1 MNSMTPESV
10 AVGMIIA
17 EDGRLLL
24 QLRSDRPGTPAAGRW
39 GMFGGHIEPGEAPS
53 AAFLREMQEELGW
66 RPKRFEPWLTRH
78 VRASRGGWTDLTS
91 HVFAAHLDVAT
102 EALTLGEGQALRL
115 FAPDALPPDLVPGMD
130 ALIAEFVVT
139 DVYERTRRA
148 WHKVFCAG
156 LLVDTDGRFLLQHR
170 DDKPGIINPGAWST
184 FGGHLEPY
192 ETPEEGYVREI
203 EEELAWRP
211 SRSTLAEAHGCACFG
226 PEHLVYDF
234 ASPIDIPHER
244 LELHEG
250 QGMGFFAP
258 DALPDGLVAET
269 REEILRFAA
278 TPLYAE
284 TRQEARR
291 AKA

>member
-1 MNSMTPESV
+1 MIVAESG
-10 AVGMIIA
+10 A
-17 EDGRLLL
+17 LLL
-24 QLRSDRPGTPAAGRW
+24 QLRPDGPGTPAAGRW
-39 GMFGGHIEPGEAPS
+39 GMFGGHIEPGEAPA

-66 RPKRFEPWLTRH
+66 RPERFEPWVTRH

-91 HVFAAHLDVAT
+91 HVFAAHLDVAP
-102 EALTLGEGQALRL
+102 EQLTLGEGQALRL
-115 FAPDALPPDLVPGMD
+115 FVPGALPPDLVPGMD
-130 ALIAEFVVT
+130 TLIREFVAS

-156 LLVDTDGRFLLQHR
+156 MLVDAAGRFLLQHR

-192 ETPEEGYVREI
+192 ETPEEGFLREI
-203 EEELAWRP
+203 EEELGWRP
-211 SRSTLAEAHGCACFG
+211 SWSTLAEARGCACFG

-258 DALPDGLVAET
+258 DALPAGIVPET
-269 REEILRFAA
+269 RDEILRFTA
-278 TPLYAE
+278 TTLYPRTVREAGDA
-284 TRQEARR
+284 ARR
-291 AKA
+291 E